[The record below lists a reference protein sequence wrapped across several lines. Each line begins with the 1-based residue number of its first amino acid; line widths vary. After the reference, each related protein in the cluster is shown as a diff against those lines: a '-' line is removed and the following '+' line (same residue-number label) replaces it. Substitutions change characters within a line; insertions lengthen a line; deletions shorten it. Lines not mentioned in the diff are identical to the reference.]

1 MLQVAIEG
9 GGAFTVLA
17 AAAAAATAAG
27 AAWDGQ
33 HLRNAQGFTERMTLM
48 RTTLMGKDDTYRE
61 G

>member
-1 MLQVAIEG
+1 M
-9 GGAFTVLA
+9 LA